1 MRKKFET
8 GFSVYLSTGKEKN
21 EKIIEKAVK
30 AGLKY
35 VFTSLNI
42 SEEKVDKQSEL
53 EKIIRLCTE
62 HNLNLII
69 DINSTTKDIA
79 NLNSENVYLR
89 IDDGFTVDE
98 ILNLSEKNKIV
109 LNASTVT
116 EEELEYMQLR
126 NAKFF
131 NMLSL
136 HNFYPKRFTGISK
149 KYLLEQNLKYKK
161 YGIRTMAFVKGDEL
175 RGPVYE
181 GLPTVEEHRSMRFL
195 TSCLD
200 LLSLG
205 TDVILVGDI
214 NLSDEKWKEFG
225 YLSKGA
231 VPLRNEHDIL
241 TDKVFQDRRD
251 SSEYVVR
258 AVAGGN
264 IGETRKNFFEYVRK
278 ELAGYSID
286 IEKISSDIPIKK
298 GDIIISNSKYLRYEG
313 ELEIALKNL
322 GTDEKRCIVSKIIEK
337 DMELLD
343 YISIVK
349 QFEFVNNNNSD

>member
-62 HNLNLII
+62 HNLNLIV

-116 EEELEYMQLR
+116 EEELEYMKLR

-136 HNFYPKRFTGISK
+136 HNFYPKKFTGISK

-161 YGIRTMAFVKGDEL
+161 YGIRTMAFVRGDEL

-181 GLPTVEEHRSMRFL
+181 GLPTVEEHRNMRFL

-200 LLSLG
+200 LLSLS

-241 TDKVFQDRRD
+241 TDKIFQDRRD
-251 SSEYVVR
+251 FSEYVVR
-258 AVAGGN
+258 ATAGGN
-264 IGETRKNFFEYVRK
+264 IGETRKDFCEYIK
-278 ELAGYSID
+278 EELAGYSID
-286 IEKISSDIPIKK
+286 IEKISADIPIKK
-298 GDIIISNSKYLRYEG
+298 GDILISNSKYLRYEG

-322 GTDEKRCIVSKIIEK
+322 GTDEKRCIISKIIEK
-337 DMELLD
+337 DIELLD

-349 QFEFVNNNNSD
+349 KFEFIHNDDSS

>member
-1 MRKKFET
+1 M
-8 GFSVYLSTGKEKN
+8 
-21 EKIIEKAVK
+21 
-30 AGLKY
+30 
-35 VFTSLNI
+35 
-42 SEEKVDKQSEL
+42 
-53 EKIIRLCTE
+53 
-62 HNLNLII
+62 
-69 DINSTTKDIA
+69 
-79 NLNSENVYLR
+79 
-89 IDDGFTVDE
+89 
-98 ILNLSEKNKIV
+98 
-109 LNASTVT
+109 T
-116 EEELEYMQLR
+116 EEELEYMKLR

-161 YGIRTMAFVKGDEL
+161 YGIGTMAFVKGDEL

-181 GLPTVEEHRSMRFL
+181 GLPTVEEHRNMRFL

-214 NLSDEKWKEFG
+214 NLSDENWNELG

-251 SSEYVVR
+251 FSEYVVR
-258 AVAGGN
+258 AAAGGN
-264 IGETRKNFFEYVRK
+264 IGETRKNFCEYIK
-278 ELAGYSID
+278 EEFAGYSID
-286 IEKISSDIPIKK
+286 IEKISADIPIKK

-343 YISIVK
+343 YVNIVK
-349 QFEFVNNNNSD
+349 KFEFIHNDDSN